1 MGFMSHNRSGE
12 KVDRPRLVLE
22 RTRLEI
28 ALELLAAAGMMY
40 AAFCLIINYSALP
53 PSIPMHFNYKGE
65 VDSWGS
71 KESIWLLAGITAV
84 IYISMMLVARIPH
97 MFNYPFKI
105 TAENAERQYRIA
117 RTFIKLLSAEIVW
130 LFAVLLCGT
139 MEVALDKAN
148 TMSPVF
154 IYFFLAVVLGSTIGF
169 FVLSY
174 RAR

>member
-22 RTRLEI
+22 SSRLEI
-28 ALELLAAAGMMY
+28 GLELLTVAGLIY
-40 AAFCLIINYSALP
+40 AAFCLIINYQALP

-71 KESIWLLAGITAV
+71 KESIWFLAGITAV
-84 IYISMMLVARIPH
+84 IYISMMWVARIPH

-130 LFAVLLCGT
+130 LFAVLLYST
-139 MEVALDKAN
+139 MEVALSSAT
-148 TMSPVF
+148 TMSPLF
-154 IYFFLAVVLGSTIGF
+154 NYFFLAVVFVSTIAF

-174 RAR
+174 RAK